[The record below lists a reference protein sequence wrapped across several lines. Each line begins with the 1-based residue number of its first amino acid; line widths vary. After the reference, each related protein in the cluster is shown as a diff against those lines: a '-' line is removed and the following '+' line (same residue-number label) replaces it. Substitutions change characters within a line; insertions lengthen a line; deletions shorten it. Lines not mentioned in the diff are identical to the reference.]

1 MDLAR
6 LLLYVSKFDFV
17 QKNLLWARALESA
30 NVISPSWAG
39 NRLPPCCNHLPHPVF
54 LRTCRCPSRELLTGS
69 ILAYTEEPP
78 CEEPPWWLLD
88 SLRSWRV
95 MSGLIMS
102 GLSLRKT
109 PLIQRHRRRQ
119 SRQWKR
125 FPPGPRHRSSLRQ
138 QQNRRPWLIG
148 TPGFPSATPSASN
161 RRQPRRRRLSPK
173 RNHRRIGRSSS

>member
-6 LLLYVSKFDFV
+6 LLLCVSKFDFV

-30 NVISPSWAG
+30 NAITPSWAG

-102 GLSLRKT
+102 GLRIRKP